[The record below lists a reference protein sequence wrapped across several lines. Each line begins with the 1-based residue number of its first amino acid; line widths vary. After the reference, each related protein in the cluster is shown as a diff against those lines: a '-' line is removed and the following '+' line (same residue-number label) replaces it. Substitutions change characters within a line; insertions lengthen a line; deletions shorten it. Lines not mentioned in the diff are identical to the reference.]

1 MIAPRVPRGAT
12 SRLRSPTAL
21 LHFHGILRST
31 GGLGREARTPIVV
44 RSGRSHQKAA
54 TMLLTLLA
62 TIVGMPLAITDT
74 TVTFGVVK
82 RDLTGDSIPEVLT
95 LSGTGDT
102 IDSLEVTFTIQ
113 SSGRT
118 RYSRTWRVTR
128 ASFDQ
133 RRRISDAELWT
144 RLTEYGNAFFA
155 DSKFMSPTRFLTWLQ
170 ASARLHIPL
179 IPEVIA
185 RDMTP

>member
-118 RYSRTWRVTR
+118 RYSRTWIAGASRRLDREGHLEAVYGVAGTR
-128 ASFDQ
+128 QCEDL
-133 RRRISDAELWT
+133 RDA
-144 RLTEYGNAFFA
+144 
-155 DSKFMSPTRFLTWLQ
+155 
-170 ASARLHIPL
+170 IPG
-179 IPEVIA
+179 
-185 RDMTP
+185 